1 MLLSGMKATW
11 YVSAVA
17 VCYVC
22 PARSINYIR
31 SEHMRKRRTIR
42 NANGHG
48 LTHFM
53 VPCANLHSIC
63 MHCSQY
69 KPKKCVFLYNGNAFA
84 RRKLNRINHSF
95 TMKKTRKKKIW
106 FVSVKIFPRL
116 YKFYVESF
124 SNSAISSTKIE
135 TKIGMFESWRKKNQ
149 KSHGKKEQSIMYA
162 RARKSTEE
170 NCSTTQIVKCLWI
183 ESNCRRM

>member
-95 TMKKTRKKKIW
+95 TMKKKRRKKFGSLAWTFFHVYINFMWNPLATVQFLRQKLKRKLECSKVGGKKI
-106 FVSVKIFPRL
+106 R
-116 YKFYVESF
+116 
-124 SNSAISSTKIE
+124 NH
-135 TKIGMFESWRKKNQ
+135 M
-149 KSHGKKEQSIMYA
+149 GKKEQSIMYA